1 MKRLIKWLAKTFGVE
16 TERVAVE
23 KVTEIRYVGS
33 EVDGDVTVR
42 GNLVINGNLRVTG
55 CITIYKED

>member
-1 MKRLIKWLAKTFGVE
+1 MKRLIKWLAKKFGVE
-16 TERVAVE
+16 TERVVVE
-23 KVTEIRYVGS
+23 KVTEIRYIGN

-42 GNLVINGNLRVTG
+42 GNLVINGDLRVTG